1 MDAVV
6 LNSFNGITGPVRY
19 ISDNRSIPP
28 LLNDQESQS
37 EDCLENRLRK
47 RLRKRFY
54 LIMYMFSYLSRLS
67 ARSDSLYLP
76 ARQPR
81 ESMLLRQPRSI
92 CIYAPL
98 FFGEGQSYAQAN
110 QNASR

>member
-19 ISDNRSIPP
+19 ISANRSIPS
-28 LLNDQESQS
+28 LLSDRESQS

-67 ARSDSLYLP
+67 ARSDSLCLP

-81 ESMLLRQPRSI
+81 ESMLSPQDVSVSVLRYFSP
-92 CIYAPL
+92 
-98 FFGEGQSYAQAN
+98 N
-110 QNASR
+110 